1 MQVDKSSH
9 LQHTWCDVLC
19 VGCCPWSHVCW
30 GPGSVARASHLEH
43 QSNYILD
50 VLPVCSL
57 DVLSVRVV
65 LCSKCGRQLRVLK
78 KGLPKVEVS
87 FVPDI
92 ISGRSL
98 RLSQYIP
105 LCPTISHYILCDP
118 MISHGKDMKRLFV
131 SDSAISQPLGCRQ
144 SLNPNSGMWEP
155 ILERFRPL
163 AAQKKGAEMDK
174 SRVQER

>member
-1 MQVDKSSH
+1 M
-9 LQHTWCDVLC
+9 
-19 VGCCPWSHVCW
+19 
-30 GPGSVARASHLEH
+30 
-43 QSNYILD
+43 
-50 VLPVCSL
+50 
-57 DVLSVRVV
+57 RVV

-105 LCPTISHYILCDP
+105 VCPTISHYILCDP

-155 ILERFRPL
+155 ILERFRLL
-163 AAQKKGAEMDK
+163 AAQKKREQRWTNPGCKKDRTHVIPHGMEKQSVDLW
-174 SRVQER
+174 